1 MQSLN
6 FTASGTVDSI
16 ITRLDEMMV
25 FDTVIERKLKKI
37 AAPLWILVPL
47 AIITLFLIP
56 VLTAAPFIICIA
68 IVVPLA
74 LYRASLAGQDLE
86 NRKLEL
92 GRALFNV
99 IGQDISPGTECSV
112 EIDMQGYMKHGQMLD
127 RQKEGFFGGLTRS
140 RYSDRWFST
149 RGKLCDGNVFKI
161 SIEQSIKRVEKT
173 KRKYVKIT
181 ECMSE
186 SMKFLIKINRERY
199 TDISR
204 LSSLLQPSVST
215 GNLLIKKVQVSDNLV
230 RLQAETR
237 VCRRTKGRYGT
248 SEDGAENLITG
259 KSVISL
265 FLHFYRELQKCR

>member
-6 FTASGTVDSI
+6 FTARGTVDSI
-16 ITRLDEMMV
+16 ITELDGLMV
-25 FDTVIERKLKKI
+25 FDTVIERKLKKVTT
-37 AAPLWILVPL
+37 PLWILVPL

-56 VLTAAPFIICIA
+56 VITPVPFIICIA
-68 IVVPLA
+68 ILVPLA
-74 LYRASLAGQDLE
+74 IYRDSLKGQDLE

-99 IGQDISPGTECSV
+99 IGQDISPGTECYV
-112 EIDMQGYMKHGQMLD
+112 EIDMQGYIKHGQMLD

-161 SIEQSIKRVEKT
+161 SIEQSVKRVEKT

-181 ECMSE
+181 ESISE

-199 TDISR
+199 PDISK
-204 LSSLLQPSVST
+204 LSSLLQPSVSI
-215 GNLLIKKVQVSDNLV
+215 GNLLIRKVQVTDNLV
-230 RLQAETR
+230 RIQAETGTS
-237 VCRRTKGRYGT
+237 RRTKGRSGT
-248 SEDGAENLITG
+248 SEQGAENLLTG